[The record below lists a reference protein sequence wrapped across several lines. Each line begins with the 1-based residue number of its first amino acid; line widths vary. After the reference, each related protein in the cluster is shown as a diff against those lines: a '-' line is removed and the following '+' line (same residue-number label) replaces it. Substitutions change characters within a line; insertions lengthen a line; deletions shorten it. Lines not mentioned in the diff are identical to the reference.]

1 MDPRVVHRLRCPVCA
16 EPLAEAAAGTTRAL
30 RCPRRHSF
38 DVARQGYVNLLAGRA
53 PHVGDTAEMV
63 AARADFLAAGHYD
76 LVSAAL
82 ADAATDAV
90 RRLTAAGSAGGR
102 SPGVTTPAEPTS
114 PLRPLCSAPTD
125 AAVTKG
131 DRCGCGCR
139 AKGPERGMPTGAP
152 TAGAPT
158 TGAPTAGAPTTGG
171 PTTSRPTT
179 GGESGDGTGAD
190 RPVGAYPLVV
200 DAGAGTGRHLAAVLA
215 ALPDAV
221 GLALDVSKPALRRAA
236 RAHPRA
242 AAALADTWQRLPL
255 ADASTAVLLNVFAPR
270 NGAEFRR
277 VLHPAGALLVVT
289 PAEDHLTELV
299 DALGLL
305 RVDPAKADRVAGS
318 LGEHFDP
325 VATTVLRSRLE
336 LTRPEVATLVGM
348 GPSAWHAG
356 PAVLAARIAALTEP
370 VGVTLAVRLGTHRP
384 R

>member
-1 MDPRVVHRLRCPVCA
+1 MTDPRIVDRLRCPVCSQ
-16 EPLAEAAAGTTRAL
+16 PLAEALAGTGRAL

-76 LVSAAL
+76 PVSAAL
-82 ADAATDAV
+82 ARAARDV
-90 RRLTAAGSAGGR
+90 LTRPPFHADPGG
-102 SPGVTTPAEPTS
+102 PG
-114 PLRPLCSAPTD
+114 LAPPD
-125 AAVTKG
+125 G
-131 DRCGCGCR
+131 DD
-139 AKGPERGMPTGAP
+139 PTGP
-152 TAGAPT
+152 
-158 TGAPTAGAPTTGG
+158 
-171 PTTSRPTT
+171 
-179 GGESGDGTGAD
+179 AD
-190 RPVGAYPLVV
+190 GAYPLVV

-242 AAALADTWQRLPL
+242 VAALADTWQRLPL
-255 ADASTAVLLNVFAPR
+255 ADGSVAVLLDVFAPR

-289 PAEDHLTELV
+289 PAGDHLAELV
-299 DALGLL
+299 DALDLL
-305 RVDPAKADRVAGS
+305 KVDPAKADRVAGS
-318 LGEHFDP
+318 LAGHFDE
-325 VATTVLRSRLE
+325 VAATVLRARLE

-348 GPSAWHAG
+348 GPSAWHAD
-356 PAVLAARIAALTEP
+356 PAALAGRTAALPEP
-370 VGVTLAVRLGTHRP
+370 VGVTLAVRLSVHRP

>member
-16 EPLAEAAAGTTRAL
+16 EPLAEAAAGTARAL

-53 PHVGDTAEMV
+53 PHIGDTAEMV

-90 RRLTAAGSAGGR
+90 RRLAAAGSAGGR
-102 SPGVTTPAEPTS
+102 SPEVTTPAEATS
-114 PLRPLCSAPTD
+114 PLRPLCSAPID
-125 AAVTKG
+125 AAVTEG

-139 AKGPERGMPTGAP
+139 AKGPEQGMPTDAP
-152 TAGAPT
+152 TAGA
-158 TGAPTAGAPTTGG
+158 

-179 GGESGDGTGAD
+179 GGGSGDGTGAD

-348 GPSAWHAG
+348 GPSAWHAN